1 MHSSIMEEDSNF
13 HTSTLTVGQEKAMA
27 IVPVFSSLLSIFGS
41 SVIIYQVI
49 WKSTRKTPYKR
60 ILLGLSS
67 CDIVASL
74 AYALQCFLVP
84 ADSSRRYWAIGN
96 DTSCSILGAFTQF
109 AFAAVWYNGF
119 LSYYY
124 LATIRFKVDSKVFAK
139 KYEPII
145 HFLALG
151 FNLLTAVSGFLF
163 HHYGEASVGPGCW
176 VVSYYVN
183 WPNGWVFAG
192 IPVLFMFISIA
203 ASNLI
208 IYCHIRGESS
218 QGGTSSVVVPGA
230 VGKLRHENVKAKAV
244 ATQAFGYVGTF
255 VLCYTSGLFIKSL
268 ESFGAVS
275 SAEAGLYPLLLF
287 NSIFLPL
294 QGFFNMVVY
303 CHPSYITYR
312 SRFPKESKLWA
323 IRHAL
328 LASDLGSMQ
337 HNNGGVVNLSSME
350 TGSQTSVGTSWMDS
364 NSFVDW
370 NTNFGRHTPKQR
382 ARSMISSVLFS
393 VEEVGEDSDGSDHH
407 RGMYLN
413 TAVPQQPRA
422 VDVLQDTL
430 TSELCS
436 DFESEHQA
444 VHSIHEEEYDN
455 EDSYSD
461 DDDDSRMSSGHAE
474 DDFLRHSAQIYLE
487 ANNKEEEPRACH
499 VHKNQQNGRYY

>member
-1 MHSSIMEEDSNF
+1 MEDDPNF

-27 IVPVFSSLLSIFGS
+27 ILPVFSGLLSIFGS
-41 SVIIYQVI
+41 LVIVYQVTL
-49 WKSTRKTPYKR
+49 KSTRKTPYKR

-67 CDIVASL
+67 CDVVASV
-74 AYALQCFLVP
+74 AYALQAFLVP

-96 DTSCSILGAFTQF
+96 DASCSILGAFTQF
-109 AFAAVWYNGF
+109 SFAAVWYNGF

-151 FNLLTAVSGFLF
+151 FNLLTAASGFVF
-163 HHYGEASVGPGCW
+163 QHYGEASVGPGCW

-208 IYCHIRGESS
+208 IYCHIRSESN
-218 QGGTSSVVVPGA
+218 QGTFSVPG
-230 VGKLRHENVKAKAV
+230 VGKLRHENVKARAV

-255 VLCYTSGLFIKSL
+255 VLCYTCGLFIKSL
-268 ESFGAVS
+268 ESFGTVS
-275 SAEAGLYPLLLF
+275 SAEAGLYPLLLL
-287 NSIFLPL
+287 NSILLPL

-303 CHPSYITYR
+303 CRPSYITYR

-337 HNNGGVVNLSSME
+337 HNVGVVNVSSME
-350 TGSQTSVGTSWMDS
+350 IGSQTSVGTCMDS
-364 NSFVDW
+364 SSFLDW
-370 NTNFGRHTPKQR
+370 NNFGRHTPKR
-382 ARSMISSVLFS
+382 PRSMISSVLFS
-393 VEEVGEDSDGSDHH
+393 VEEAGEDSEGSDY
-407 RGMYLN
+407 RGMHLN
-413 TAVPQQPRA
+413 TALPQPPA
-422 VDVLQDTL
+422 VDVLKERL
-430 TSELCS
+430 SSELCS
-436 DFESEHQA
+436 DFESELQP
-444 VHSIHEEEYDN
+444 VGSIHEEEYD
-455 EDSYSD
+455 EDSYS
-461 DDDDSRMSSGHAE
+461 DDDSRMSSGHGE
-474 DDFLRHSAQIYLE
+474 EDFLRQSGQIYLE
-487 ANNKEEEPRACH
+487 ANNKEQEP
-499 VHKNQQNGRYY
+499 